1 MYKKDTQHCLAAI
14 TDPGLFERLAT
25 AVLREADPKYRLL
38 IHSGVNL
45 NGKPVRSPVDGI
57 TFVPGANPPHMIAV
71 HHTTGK
77 REDLEKKWLLDPDK
91 VKPRKDGKPT
101 APPGDIITTARL
113 YVEQKQQ
120 MSNLQATLILTT
132 NEEPQEA
139 LVRKINAAVDAAGI
153 HEVIIWSRSALAH
166 FLDYDAKGQWI
177 RSRFLGIQQERL
189 SDELLHELSQR
200 SLQTNELPDKSEL
213 WIDCQLDQTLEKAA
227 GRDVVFIVAESGLG
241 KSVACYKRLMAHVA
255 AGGFGLVMPHEIIA
269 GSPSLEQALDVALR
283 QLHSPL
289 VPGSGSEVLALV
301 SERNPLLMVV
311 EDINKSGQPAL
322 LIERLVSWSRQ
333 RKERTQAVSWQLLCP
348 VWPRILTALGDYTRK
363 QINELVL
370 TASSFTQ
377 EEGTAAVRRRQDDA
391 GFPVSPLEAQTI
403 ASALGLDPLLIALH
417 SSAEKIAPEHV
428 IQTFI
433 DRSLERLAENRGEF
447 TAGEY
452 REGLSQLA
460 VRMLEL
466 HRLDPSMTDV
476 VSWFGDA
483 FNTVK
488 MIRYITHSGE
498 IIRIVGPVSGEQL
511 AFRHDRVRDCLLVDA
526 AADLMRHGTIP
537 EVVLMDPYFA
547 EIIGA
552 ALLREQIPMSM
563 VSQTGRLNPLALF
576 CAMRFFGEPTN
587 KLHSAILKA
596 AETWLDDEATHGP
609 ENNYLRW
616 SVCRVLSETDAPY
629 VTSLIK
635 RFHKE
640 HNHWWGLRA
649 SFRNGDFFAGI
660 ELCYSHEPGVGV
672 VGHLELIEHVKRNQ
686 GTSLIRTLD
695 DLLRSD
701 KITLDH
707 RSGALRL
714 AGHLGDPKLA
724 GAIKVSWSA
733 DTGRD
738 ERLADYLWAG
748 AQCCGDD
755 AAELLAPVCDSWAA
769 LPDETGEDQ
778 FVSPRDDLAADQIR
792 WAFRDR
798 LPGQAISYFIKRAQS
813 PELRWPITYMLHDID
828 HPEALEFLA
837 RELAATDDRLE
848 GTGGFSTFTMTAI
861 DDWVRRQEETGQ
873 AMSDVSRDRLRELWT
888 NQAHRKNLRKCAFRL
903 WCSTTV
909 KGDIP
914 ILQTISTGDDLE
926 DLALFQRLRRGDR
939 DAIAGLIDKLLQDN
953 RGYWWQ
959 TGRYIW
965 SDELTKSLEQAFVRR
980 GDQVERTWQLNDTY
994 SLDWIL
1000 SQLLMEIPTRAAE
1013 DLLITHW
1020 DHLCFSP
1027 YYVQAALYT
1036 ATPCLLAAAA
1046 QAITGCPAPES
1057 MFKHITMHFGFKTKN
1072 RTGITRIAQIEVLLP
1087 YLDHLDD
1094 SDILTLWEICNSH
1107 GWFDLRRQ
1115 HLDTRVKADNK
1126 IVYVDDNRAMKYLD
1140 DSLSTGDIF
1149 WAEHWTE
1156 RFLETGVSI
1165 DHMMEV
1171 VKKWLSTKTDI
1182 RALTM
1187 AADIVIHGQRRHIN
1201 VLSCHN
1207 IDASDRIQPII
1218 DNAYFELKRRSLN

>member
-1 MYKKDTQHCLAAI
+1 MDKEETQRCLAAI

-25 AVLREADPKYRLL
+25 AVLRQADSKYRLL
-38 IHSGVNL
+38 THSGVNL
-45 NGKPVRSPVDGI
+45 DGKPVRSPVDGI

-71 HHTTGK
+71 HHTICK
-77 REDLEKKWLLDPDK
+77 REDLEKKWLLDSGR

-101 APPGDIITTARL
+101 APPGDIIKTTKL
-113 YVEQKQQ
+113 FVEQKRQIPK
-120 MSNLQATLILTT
+120 LRATLILTT
-132 NEEPQEA
+132 NEEPPEA
-139 LVRKINAAVDAAGI
+139 LVRKINTAGVAAGI
-153 HEVIIWSRSALAH
+153 DEVIIWSRSALAH

-177 RSRFLGIQQERL
+177 RSRFLGIEQERL
-189 SDELLHELSQR
+189 SEELLHELSQH
-200 SLQTNELPDKSEL
+200 SLQNNQLPDKCEL
-213 WIDCQLDQTLEKAA
+213 WVDRQLDQTLEKTT

-241 KSVACYKRLMAHVA
+241 KSVVCHKRLTTHIE
-255 AGGFGLVMPHEIIA
+255 AGGVGLVIPHELIA
-269 GSPSLEQALDVALR
+269 GSPSLERALDAALR
-283 QLHSPL
+283 QLHPPL

-301 SERNPLLMVV
+301 SEHNPLLMVM
-311 EDINKSGQPAL
+311 EDINKSGQPTL

-333 RKERTQAVSWQLLCP
+333 RKEREQAVSWQLLCP
-348 VWPRILTALGDYTRK
+348 VWPRILTALGDHTRK

-391 GFPVSPLEAQTI
+391 GFPVSRLDAQ
-403 ASALGLDPLLIALH
+403 AVAAALGLDPLLIALQDP
-417 SSAEKIAPEHV
+417 AEKTDPEYV
-428 IQTFI
+428 IQAFI

-452 REGLSQLA
+452 RQELSKLA

-466 HRLDPSMTDV
+466 HSLDPSMTDV

-483 FNTVK
+483 LNTVN
-488 MIRYITHSGE
+488 MIRHITHSGE
-498 IIRIVGPVSGEQL
+498 IIRIVGPASGERL
-511 AFRHDRVRDCLLVDA
+511 AFRHDRVRDCLLIDA
-526 AADLMRHGTIP
+526 TADLMRNETMP
-537 EVVLMDPYFA
+537 EAVLMDPYFA
-547 EIIGA
+547 EIIGS
-552 ALLREQIPMSM
+552 ALVREQIPISM
-563 VSQTGRLNPLALF
+563 VSKTGRVNPLALF

-587 KLHSAILKA
+587 NLHSDILKA
-596 AETWLDDEATHGP
+596 AETWLDDETTQGP
-609 ENNYLRW
+609 KNNYLRW

-635 RFHKE
+635 RFYKE
-640 HNHWWGLRA
+640 HNNWWGLRA
-649 SFRNGDFFAGI
+649 SFRNGDSVAGI
-660 ELCYSHEPGVGV
+660 KLCRSHGPGIRV
-672 VGHLELIEHVKRNQ
+672 VGHLELIEHVKRKQ
-686 GTSLIRTLD
+686 GPSLIRTLD
-695 DLLRSD
+695 ELLRSD
-701 KITLDH
+701 ELTPDH

-724 GAIKVSWSA
+724 GAIKVSWSTDA
-733 DTGRD
+733 GRD

-755 AAELLAPVCDSWAA
+755 AAELLAPVCDGWAA
-769 LPDETGEDQ
+769 LPDNTGEDQ
-778 FVSPRDDLAADQIR
+778 FVSPRDDLAAHQIR

-798 LPGQAISYFIKRAQS
+798 LPEPAVSYFIKRAQS
-813 PELRWPITYMLHDID
+813 SELRWPITYMLHDID
-828 HPEALEFLA
+828 HPDALEFLA

-848 GTGGFSTFTMTAI
+848 ENGSVSHFTSIAI

-873 AMSDVSRDRLRELWT
+873 AMSDMSRDRLHELWT
-888 NQAHRKNLRKCAFRL
+888 NRTHRKNLRKCAFRL

-914 ILQTISTGDDLE
+914 ILQTISSGDDLE
-926 DLALFQRLRRGDR
+926 DMALFQRLRRGDR
-939 DAIAGLIDKLLQDN
+939 EAIAGLIDKLLQDN

-965 SDELTKSLEQAFVRR
+965 SDELTKSFEQAFVRR

-1013 DLLITHW
+1013 DLLISHW

-1027 YYVQAALYT
+1027 YYVQAALYI

-1057 MFKHITMHFGFKTKN
+1057 MFKHITMHFGFKTKG
-1072 RTGITRIAQIEVLLP
+1072 RTCITRIAQIEVLLP

-1094 SDILTLWEICNSH
+1094 SDILMLWETCNSH
-1107 GWFDLRRQ
+1107 GWFDLRQQ

-1126 IVYVDDNRAMKYLD
+1126 IVYVDDNRAMKALD

-1149 WAEHWTE
+1149 WVEHWTE
-1156 RFLETGVSI
+1156 RFLETGISV

-1171 VKKWLSTKTDI
+1171 VQKWLSRKTDF

-1187 AADIVIHGQRRHIN
+1187 AADIVIHGQRRHIS

-1207 IDASDRIQPII
+1207 IDATDRIQPII

>member
-1 MYKKDTQHCLAAI
+1 MYKKETQHCLAAI

-25 AVLREADPKYRLL
+25 AVLREAEPKYRLL

-45 NGKPVRSPVDGI
+45 DGKPVRSPVDGI
-57 TFVPGANPPHMIAV
+57 TFVPGANPPHMIEV
-71 HHTTGK
+71 HHTTCK
-77 REDLEKKWLLDPDK
+77 RKDLEKKWLLDPDR
-91 VKPRKDGKPT
+91 VKTRKGGKPT

-113 YVEQKQQ
+113 FVEQKRQ
-120 MSNLQATLILTT
+120 MPNLRATLILTT
-132 NEEPQEA
+132 NKEPPDA
-139 LVRKINAAVDAAGI
+139 LVRKINAAADAAGI
-153 HEVIIWSRSALAH
+153 DEIIIWSRSALAH

-177 RSRFLGIQQERL
+177 RNSFLGIQQERL
-189 SDELLHELSQR
+189 SEDLLHELSQR
-200 SLQTNELPDKSEL
+200 SLQNNELPDKSEL
-213 WIDCQLDQTLEKAA
+213 WIERQLDQTLEKTA

-241 KSVACYKRLMAHVA
+241 KSVACHKRLMAHVA
-255 AGGFGLVMPHEIIA
+255 AGGFGLVIPHEIIA
-269 GSPSLEQALDVALR
+269 GSPTLEQALDAALR
-283 QLHSPL
+283 QLHPPL
-289 VPGSGSEVLALV
+289 VPSSGSEVFALV
-301 SERNPLLMVV
+301 SEHDPLLMVV

-333 RKERTQAVSWQLLCP
+333 RKERDQATSWQLLCP
-348 VWPRILTALGDYTRK
+348 VWPRILTALGDYTRE

-391 GFPVSPLEAQTI
+391 GFPVSQLDAQ
-403 ASALGLDPLLIALH
+403 AVAAALGLDPLLIALNDP
-417 SSAEKIAPEHV
+417 AEKTDPEYV
-428 IQTFI
+428 VQTFI

-609 ENNYLRW
+609 KNNYLRW
-616 SVCRVLSETDAPY
+616 SVCRVLTETDAPY
-629 VTSLIK
+629 VTSLIN
-635 RFHKE
+635 RFYKE

-649 SFRNGDFFAGI
+649 SFRNGDFFAGT
-660 ELCYSHEPGVGV
+660 ELCRSHEPGIRV
-672 VGHLELIEHVKRNQ
+672 VGHLELIEHVKRDQ
-686 GTSLIRTLD
+686 GTSLIRMLD

-701 KITLDH
+701 KLTPAH

-714 AGHLGDPKLA
+714 AGHLGDPILA
-724 GAIKVSWSA
+724 DAIKVSWSEDA
-733 DTGRD
+733 SRD

-755 AAELLAPVCDSWAA
+755 ASELLAPVCDSWAA
-769 LPDETGEDQ
+769 LPDKTGDDQ
-778 FVSPRDDLAADQIR
+778 FVSPRDDLAAHQIR

-798 LPGQAISYFIKRAQS
+798 LPGSAVSYFIKRAQS
-813 PELRWPITYMLHDID
+813 SELRWPITYMLHEID
-828 HPEALEFLA
+828 HPDALEFLA
-837 RELAATDDRLE
+837 QELAATDDALE
-848 GTGGFSTFTMTAI
+848 GTGNFSPFTIFAI
-861 DDWVRRQEETGQ
+861 DDWVRRQEETGH
-873 AMSDVSRDRLRELWT
+873 AMSDMSRVRLRELWT
-888 NQAHRKNLRKCAFRL
+888 NRAHRKNLRKYAFRL
-903 WCSTTV
+903 WCSTTA

-914 ILQTISTGDDLE
+914 ILQTISSGDDLE
-926 DLALFQRLRRGDR
+926 EPALFQRIRRGDR
-939 DAIAGLIDKLLQDN
+939 EAIAGIIEKLRLDKPE
-953 RGYWWQ
+953 YWWQ

-965 SDELTKSLEQAFVRR
+965 SDELTESLAQTFVRR
-980 GDQVERTWQLNDTY
+980 GDQVERTWQLSDTY

-1000 SQLLMEIPTRAAE
+1000 SELLMEIPARVAE
-1013 DLLITHW
+1013 DLLIKHW
-1020 DHLCFSP
+1020 DHLCFSS
-1027 YYVQAALYT
+1027 YYVQAALYI
-1036 ATPCLLAAAA
+1036 ATPRLVAAAV
-1046 QAITGCPAPES
+1046 QAITGCPTPKS
-1057 MFKHITMHFGFKTKN
+1057 MFKHITMRCGFKTKG

-1087 YLDHLDD
+1087 YLEHLDD

>member
-1 MYKKDTQHCLAAI
+1 MYNEETQRCLAAI
-14 TDPGLFERLAT
+14 TDAGLFERLAT
-25 AVLREADPKYRLL
+25 AILREADPKYRLL

-45 NGKPVRSPVDGI
+45 DGKPVRSPVDGI
-57 TFVPGANPPHMIAV
+57 TFVPGANPPHMIEV
-71 HHTTGK
+71 HHTTCERK
-77 REDLEKKWLLDPDK
+77 KLEEKWLLDPDT
-91 VKPRKDGKPT
+91 VKPQKGGKPT

-113 YVEQKQQ
+113 FVEQKRQ
-120 MSNLQATLILTT
+120 MPNLRATLILTT
-132 NEEPQEA
+132 NEEPSAA
-139 LVRKINAAVDAAGI
+139 LVRKINAAVYAAGI

-213 WIDCQLDQTLEKAA
+213 WIDCQLDQTLEKAT

-255 AGGFGLVMPHEIIA
+255 AGGFGLVIPHEIIA
-269 GSPSLEQALDVALR
+269 GSPSLEQALDAALR

-289 VPGSGSEVLALV
+289 VPGSGSEALALV
-301 SERNPLLMVV
+301 SEHNPLLMVV

-348 VWPRILTALGDYTRK
+348 AWPRILTALGDYTRK

-391 GFPVSPLEAQTI
+391 GFPVSPLDAQAV

-417 SSAEKIAPEHV
+417 NSAEKTDPEHV

-433 DRSLERLAENRGEF
+433 ERSLERLAENRGEF

-452 REGLSQLA
+452 RQGLNQLA

-466 HRLDPSMTDV
+466 RRLDPSMTDV

-483 FNTVK
+483 LNTVN
-488 MIRYITHSGE
+488 MIRRITHSGE
-498 IIRIVGPVSGEQL
+498 IIRIVGPASSERL
-511 AFRHDRVRDCLLVDA
+511 EFRHDRVRDCLLIDA
-526 AADLMRHGTIP
+526 TANLMRHGTMP
-537 EVVLMDPYFA
+537 EALLMDPYFA

-552 ALLREQIPMSM
+552 ALVREQIPISM
-563 VSQTGRLNPLALF
+563 VSETGKVNPLALF
-576 CAMRFFGEPTN
+576 CAMRFFGKPTN
-587 KLHSAILKA
+587 NLHSAILSV
-596 AETWLDDEATHGP
+596 AEAWLDDEATHGRK
-609 ENNYLRW
+609 NNYLRW

-635 RFHKE
+635 RFQNE
-640 HNHWWGLRA
+640 HNSWQGLRA

-660 ELCYSHEPGVGV
+660 ELCYSHEPGVQV

-686 GTSLIRTLD
+686 GISLIRTLD

-701 KITLDH
+701 KLTSDH

-733 DTGRD
+733 DAGRD
-738 ERLADYLWAG
+738 ERLTDYLWAG

-755 AAELLAPVCDSWAA
+755 ASQLLAPVCDSWAA
-769 LPDETGEDQ
+769 LPDKTGEDRS
-778 FVSPRDDLAADQIR
+778 SPRFDLAAHEVR
-792 WAFRDR
+792 WTFRGR
-798 LPGQAISYFIKRAQS
+798 LPGQAISYFVKRAQS
-813 PELRWPITYMLHDID
+813 PELRWPITYMLHEID
-828 HPEALEFLA
+828 HPDALEFLA
-837 RELAATDDRLE
+837 RELAAMDDRFE
-848 GTGGFSTFTMTAI
+848 ETSPFTVVAV
-861 DDWVRRQEETGQ
+861 DDWVRRQEKTGQ
-873 AMSDVSRDRLRELWT
+873 AMSDMSRDRLREIWANRT
-888 NQAHRKNLRKCAFRL
+888 HRKNLRKCAFRL
-903 WCSTTV
+903 WCSTTA

-914 ILQTISTGDDLE
+914 ILQTISSGDDLE
-926 DLALFQRLRRGDR
+926 EPALFQRIRRGDR
-939 DAIAGLIDKLLQDN
+939 EAIAGIVDKLEQDK
-953 RGYWWQ
+953 RGYYWWQ
-959 TGRYIW
+959 AGRYVW
-965 SDELTKSLEQAFVRR
+965 SDELTKSLAQAFVRR
-980 GDQVERTWQLNDTY
+980 GDQVERTWQFNDTY

-1000 SQLLMEIPTRAAE
+1000 SELLMEIPARVAE
-1013 DLLITHW
+1013 DLLIKHW
-1020 DHLCFSP
+1020 DHLCFSS
-1027 YYVQAALYT
+1027 YYVQAALYI
-1036 ATPCLLAAAA
+1036 ATPRLVAAAV
-1046 QAITGCPAPES
+1046 QAITGCPTPKS
-1057 MFKHITMHFGFKTKN
+1057 MFKHITMRCGFKTKD

-1087 YLDHLDD
+1087 YLDYLDD

-1140 DSLSTGDIF
+1140 ESLSTGDIF
-1149 WAEHWTE
+1149 WAESWTE
-1156 RFLETGVSI
+1156 RFLETGVSV

-1187 AADIVIHGQRRHIN
+1187 AADIVIHGQRRHIS

-1207 IDASDRIQPII
+1207 IVATDRIQPII